1 MISVV
6 IPVYNVEKYLKDCMD
21 SVLSQT
27 CTDFEVILVDDGS
40 TDGCP
45 GICDAYAAQDT
56 RVQVIHKAN
65 GGLSDTRNAGTEKAA
80 GEWILYLDSDDYLE
94 KNALETLEKLQQEY
108 QSDIVIANY
117 SYLYDDHEDIAETL
131 YRMTTE
137 FDNPS
142 VMEALITGT
151 IQNFAWGKLIR
162 IDIAKK
168 HAFPKGKIFED
179 HYWTHEIFAEAGTVV
194 FCPVPLIHYRQR
206 NNSISYTMSL
216 QRLDILDGWNAR
228 MEFLGKNYPD
238 LVMEYKEFTARQFL
252 SLAWLV
258 MTRMRGKEKKT
269 AVHRMIRYLEDHDYS
284 SIQNLKTISLL
295 NAFKGN
301 RLVFAILYL
310 LYRTEAGK

>member
-1 MISVV
+1 MISIV
-6 IPVYNVEKYLKDCMD
+6 IPVYNVEKYLKDCME
-21 SVLSQT
+21 SVLAQT

-40 TDGCP
+40 TDDCP

-56 RVQVIHKAN
+56 RVQAIHKAN
-65 GGLSDTRNAGTEKAA
+65 GGLSDARNAGTEKAA

-94 KNALETLEKLQQEY
+94 KNALETLAKLQQEY

-117 SYLYDDHEDIAETL
+117 SYLYDDHEETAETQ

-142 VMEALITGT
+142 AMEALITGK

-162 IDIAKK
+162 TDIAKK

-179 HYWTHEIFAEAGTVV
+179 HYWTHEVFAEADAVV
-194 FCPVPLIHYRQR
+194 FSPVPLIHYRQR
-206 NNSISYTMSL
+206 NNSISYTINL
-216 QRLDILDGWNAR
+216 ERLDILDGWSIR
-228 MEFLGKNYPD
+228 MEFLERNYPD
-238 LVMEYKEFTARQFL
+238 LVLEYKEFTAGQFL
-252 SLAWLV
+252 SLAWLI
-258 MTRMRGKEKKT
+258 MTRIRGKEKKT
-269 AVHRMIRYLEDHDYS
+269 AVRRMISYLDNHDYTG
-284 SIQNLKTISLL
+284 IQNLKTISLL

-310 LYRTEAGK
+310 LNR